1 MYIGQSVDEKDDR
14 TAMSAQPENKDRPL
28 RWLFLD
34 LNSYFASIEQE
45 LRPELRGKPVA
56 VVPVMTNSTCCIAAS
71 YEAKSFG
78 VKTGTLVGEAK
89 KLCPEIRLIEARH
102 QLYVEYH
109 HAIVQAVESC
119 LPVAVVMSIDEMA
132 CRLIGSE
139 QKLDKA
145 TRLAKNIKQAIRDKV
160 GKTLRCSI
168 GLAPNRFLAKV
179 ASDMQKPD
187 GLVVI
192 RSSDLPQILY
202 SLKLEDFP
210 GVGPRMHK
218 RLLLHGIQ
226 TVEQLCALPKAHV
239 RKVWEGIVG
248 ERFWHWL
255 RGDDLVEPPTQK
267 GTVGHSHILP
277 PELRTPD
284 NAYAVAQKLVQKAAM
299 RLRKMNYY
307 AGGLQLWLRFVNERS
322 WSAKTTMV
330 ECQDTL
336 TMLEALHVLWQQ
348 KPAGKPLGVGATLF
362 DLVPAHLHNL
372 SLFEDPKRAKLM
384 QAMDAINVKFGTDK
398 VYFGG
403 MHHVKH
409 AAPTRIAFTSIPDLF

>member
-1 MYIGQSVDEKDDR
+1 
-14 TAMSAQPENKDRPL
+14 
-28 RWLFLD
+28 
-34 LNSYFASIEQE
+34 
-45 LRPELRGKPVA
+45 
-56 VVPVMTNSTCCIAAS
+56 MTNATCCIAVS
-71 YEAKSFG
+71 YEAKAFG
-78 VKTGTLVGEAK
+78 VKTGTMVGDAK
-89 KLCPEIRLIEARH
+89 KLCPAMQFIEARH

-132 CRLIGSE
+132 CRLMGSE
-139 QKLDKA
+139 QAIDKA
-145 TRLAKNIKQAIRDKV
+145 TRIAKNIKQTIRDKV

-179 ASDMQKPD
+179 ASDLQKPD

-192 RSSDLPQILY
+192 RPSDLPQILY

-226 TVEQLCALPKAHV
+226 TVEQLCALPKPHLK
-239 RKVWEGIVG
+239 KVWEGIVG

-255 RGDDLVEPPTQK
+255 RGDDIVEPPTQK

-277 PELRTPD
+277 PELRTEE

-299 RLRKMNYY
+299 RLRKMRYY
-307 AGGLQLWLRFVNERS
+307 AGGLQLWLRFLHDQS
-322 WSAKTTMV
+322 WSAKMTIV

-336 TMLEALHVLWQQ
+336 TMLEALQALWQQ
-348 KPAGKPLGVGATLF
+348 RPAAAGRPFGVGTTLYN
-362 DLVPAHLHNL
+362 LVPAYLHNL
-372 SLFEDPKRAKLM
+372 SLFENPKRAKLM
-384 QAMDAINVKFGTDK
+384 QAMDAINMKFGTDK

-403 MHHVKH
+403 IHQVKH

>member
-1 MYIGQSVDEKDDR
+1 
-14 TAMSAQPENKDRPL
+14 MSTQPENQGQPL

-71 YEAKSFG
+71 YEAKAFG

-89 KLCPEIRLIEARH
+89 KLCPQIRLIEARH

-139 QKLDKA
+139 QQLEKA

-192 RSSDLPQILY
+192 EDSDLPQILY

-210 GVGPRMHK
+210 GVGPAMHK

-226 TVEQLCALPKAHV
+226 TVEQLCALPKAHL

-307 AGGLQLWLRFVNERS
+307 TGGLQLWLRFVNDRS

-348 KPAGKPLGVGATLF
+348 KPAGKPLGVGVTLF

-372 SLFEDPKRAKLM
+372 SLFEDPKRARLM

>member
-1 MYIGQSVDEKDDR
+1 VQTHSMDIEDN
-14 TAMSAQPENKDRPL
+14 NKLP

-56 VVPVMTNSTCCIAAS
+56 VVPVMTKSTCCIAVS
-71 YEAKSFG
+71 YEAKAFG
-78 VKTGTLVGEAK
+78 VKTGTMVADAK
-89 KLCPEIRLIEARH
+89 KLCPAMQFIEARH

-132 CRLIGSE
+132 CRLMGSE
-139 QKLDKA
+139 KNIDKA
-145 TRLAKNIKQAIRDKV
+145 ARIAKNMKQAIRDKV

-192 RSSDLPQILY
+192 RDQDLPQILY

-226 TVEQLCALPKAHV
+226 TVEQLCALPKAHLK
-239 RKVWEGIVG
+239 KVWEGIVG

-255 RGDDLVEPPTQK
+255 RGDDIAEAPTQK

-277 PELRTPD
+277 PDLRSEE
-284 NAYAVAQKLVQKAAM
+284 AAFAVAQKLVQKAAM
-299 RLRKMNYY
+299 RLRKMRYY
-307 AGGLQLWLRFVNERS
+307 AGGLQLWLRFVGEQS
-322 WSAKTTMV
+322 WTTKTTMV

-336 TMLEALHVLWQQ
+336 TMLEALQVLWQQ
-348 KPAGKPLGVGATLF
+348 RPAGKPLGVGATLF
-362 DLVPAHLHNL
+362 DLVPAYLHNL
-372 SLFEDPKRAKLM
+372 SLFEDPKRDKLM
-384 QAMDAINVKFGTDK
+384 QAMDAINLKFGTDK

-403 MHHVKH
+403 IHGVKQ

>member
-1 MYIGQSVDEKDDR
+1 VNSQLGHSGH
-14 TAMSAQPENKDRPL
+14 SL

-45 LRPELRGKPVA
+45 LRPELRDKPVA
-56 VVPVMTNSTCCIAAS
+56 VVPVMTDSTCCIAAS
-71 YEAKSFG
+71 YEAKAFG
-78 VKTGTLVGEAK
+78 VKTGTMVSEAK
-89 KLCPEIRLIEARH
+89 KLCPPIRLIEARH

-132 CRLIGSE
+132 CRLMGSE
-139 QKLDKA
+139 RAIEKA
-145 TRLAKNIKQAIRDKV
+145 TRIANNIKQAIREKA

-179 ASDMQKPD
+179 ASDLQKPD
-187 GLVVI
+187 GLVII
-192 RSSDLPQILY
+192 RPADLPQILY
-202 SLKLEDFP
+202 SLQLNDFP
-210 GVGPRMHK
+210 GIGPRMHQ

-226 TVEQLCALPKAHV
+226 TVEQFCALPKA
-239 RKVWEGIVG
+239 RMKKIWSGIVG

-255 RGDDLVEPPTQK
+255 RGDDIVDPPTQK

-277 PELRTPD
+277 PDLRND
-284 NAYAVAQKLVQKAAM
+284 EAAFAVAQKLVQKAAI

-307 AGGLQLWLRFVNERS
+307 AGGLQLSLRFLREQS
-322 WSAKTTMV
+322 WSTKTTMV

-336 TMLEALHVLWQQ
+336 TMLEALQVLWQQ
-348 KPAGKPLGVGATLF
+348 RPAATGKPLGVGTTLF

-384 QAMDAINVKFGTDK
+384 HAIDAINTKFGTDK

-403 MHHVKH
+403 IHGVKQ

>member
-1 MYIGQSVDEKDDR
+1 M
-14 TAMSAQPENKDRPL
+14 QPEDNNKPL

-56 VVPVMTNSTCCIAAS
+56 VVPVMADSTCCIAAS
-71 YEAKSFG
+71 YEAKAFG
-78 VKTGTLVGEAK
+78 VKTGTMVSEARR
-89 KLCPEIRLIEARH
+89 LCPGIHLVEARH
-102 QLYVEYH
+102 KLYVEYH

-139 QKLDKA
+139 QKIDKA
-145 TRLAKNIKQAIRDKV
+145 LAIAQKMKCTIREQV
-160 GKTLRCSI
+160 GSTLRCSI

-192 RSSDLPQILY
+192 RAADLPQILY
-202 SLKLEDFP
+202 SLQLTDFP

-218 RLLLHGIQ
+218 RLQAHGIR
-226 TVEQLCALPKAHV
+226 TVEQLCALSKMQMNKIWH
-239 RKVWEGIVG
+239 GIVG

-255 RGDDLVEPPTQK
+255 RGDDIAEPATHK
-267 GTVGHSHILP
+267 GTVGHSHVLP
-277 PELRTPD
+277 PDLRTEEG
-284 NAYAVAQKLVQKAAM
+284 AYAVAQKLVQKAAI
-299 RLRKMNYY
+299 RLRKMGYY
-307 AGGLQLWLRFVNERS
+307 AGGLVVFIRFLRDQS
-322 WSAKTTMV
+322 WSAKTSMV

-336 TMLEALHVLWQQ
+336 TMLEALQMLWQQ
-348 KPAGKPLGVGATLF
+348 HPAGKPLAVGATLF

-372 SLFEDPKRAKLM
+372 SLFEDPKRARLM
-384 QAMDAINVKFGTDK
+384 QAMDSINARFGTDK

-403 MHHVKH
+403 IHQVKH

>member
-1 MYIGQSVDEKDDR
+1 MCKPQANDK
-14 TAMSAQPENKDRPL
+14 PL

-56 VVPVMTNSTCCIAAS
+56 VVPVMTDATCCIAVS
-71 YEAKSFG
+71 HEAKKFG
-78 VKTGTLVGEAK
+78 VKTGTMVSEAR
-89 KLCPEIRLIEARH
+89 KLCPQISMIEARH
-102 QLYVEYH
+102 KLYVEYH
-109 HAIVQAVESC
+109 HAIVAAVESC

-139 QKLDKA
+139 QALAKA
-145 TRLAKNIKQAIRDKV
+145 TAIAQTMKRAIREKV
-160 GKTLRCSI
+160 GSTLRCSI

-192 RSSDLPQILY
+192 QTSDLPQILY
-202 SLKLEDFP
+202 SLQLTDLP
-210 GVGPRMHK
+210 GVGPRMHQ
-218 RLLLHGIQ
+218 RLLVYGIR
-226 TVEQLCALPKAHV
+226 TVEQLCGLPKLQMKKIW
-239 RKVWEGIVG
+239 RGIVG

-255 RGDDLVEPPTQK
+255 RGDDIAEPPTQK
-267 GTVGHSHILP
+267 GTVGHSHVLP
-277 PELRTPD
+277 PTLRTED
-284 NAYAVAQKLVQKAAM
+284 GAYAVAQKLLQKATT
-299 RLRKMNYY
+299 RLRKMSYY
-307 AGGLQLWLRFVNERS
+307 AGGLVLSLRFVHDQS
-322 WSAKTTMV
+322 WSAKTSMV

-336 TMLEALHVLWQQ
+336 TMLEALQVLWQQ
-348 KPAGKPLGVGATLF
+348 RPAGKPLAVGATLF

-372 SLFEDPKRAKLM
+372 SLFEDPKRARLM
-384 QAMDAINVKFGTDK
+384 HAIDSINAKFGTDK

-403 MHHVKH
+403 IHGVKH

>member
-1 MYIGQSVDEKDDR
+1 
-14 TAMSAQPENKDRPL
+14 MSIDSEDNNKPL

-45 LRPELRGKPVA
+45 LHPELRGKPVA

-139 QKLDKA
+139 QKLEKA

-179 ASDMQKPD
+179 GSDMQKPD

-192 RSSDLPQILY
+192 QTADLPQILH

-226 TVEQLCALPKAHV
+226 TVEQLCALPKAHL

-307 AGGLQLWLRFVNERS
+307 AGGLQLWLRLVNDRS

-336 TMLEALHVLWQQ
+336 TMLEALHILWEQ
-348 KPAGKPLGVGATLF
+348 KPIGKPLGVGATLF
-362 DLVPAHLHNL
+362 GLVPAHLHNL

-384 QAMDAINVKFGTDK
+384 QAMDAINVKFGADK

>member
-1 MYIGQSVDEKDDR
+1 
-14 TAMSAQPENKDRPL
+14 MSIHFEEDNKPL

-56 VVPVMTNSTCCIAAS
+56 VVPVMTDRTCCIAAS
-71 YEAKSFG
+71 YEAKAFG
-78 VKTGTLVGEAK
+78 VKTGTMVSEARR
-89 KLCPEIRLIEARH
+89 LCPEIRLIEARH
-102 QLYVEYH
+102 KLYVEYH

-132 CRLIGSE
+132 CRLMGSE
-139 QKLDKA
+139 QAVEKA
-145 TRLAKNIKQAIRDKV
+145 TGIAQNIKRAIREKV
-160 GKTLRCSI
+160 GSTLRCSV

-192 RSSDLPQILY
+192 RPADLPEILY
-202 SLKLEDFP
+202 SLELMDFP
-210 GVGPRMHK
+210 GIGPRMHK
-218 RLLLHGIQ
+218 RLQVYGIR
-226 TVEQLCALPKAHV
+226 TVEQLCALPKPHL
-239 RKVWEGIVG
+239 KKIWSGIVG

-255 RGDDLVEPPTQK
+255 RGDDIVEPETHR
-267 GTVGHSHILP
+267 GTVGHSHVLP
-277 PELRTPD
+277 PDLRTAES
-284 NAYAVAQKLVQKAAM
+284 AYAVAQKLVQKAAM
-299 RLRKMNYY
+299 RLRKMSYY
-307 AGGLQLWLRFVNERS
+307 AGGLALSLRFIREQS
-322 WSAKTTMV
+322 WSAKTSMV

-336 TMLEALHVLWQQ
+336 TMLEALQVLWEQR
-348 KPAGKPLGVGATLF
+348 PAGKPLAVGATLF

-384 QAMDAINVKFGTDK
+384 QAMDAINAKFGTDK

-403 MHHVKH
+403 VHQVKH

>member
-1 MYIGQSVDEKDDR
+1 MNISIKNEK
-14 TAMSAQPENKDRPL
+14 SFH
-28 RWLFLD
+28 WLFLD

-45 LRPELRGKPVA
+45 LRPELRDKPVA
-56 VVPVMTNSTCCIAAS
+56 VVPVMTDSTCCIAAS
-71 YEAKSFG
+71 YEAKAFG
-78 VKTGTLVGEAK
+78 VKTGTMVSAAK

-109 HAIVQAVESC
+109 HAIVEAVESC

-139 QKLDKA
+139 RAIDKA
-145 TRLAKNIKQAIRDKV
+145 TRIAKNIKQAIREKV

-179 ASDMQKPD
+179 ASDLQKPD
-187 GLVVI
+187 GLVAI
-192 RSSDLPQILY
+192 RPADLPQILY
-202 SLKLEDFP
+202 SLQLNDFP
-210 GVGPRMHK
+210 GIGAQMHK

-226 TVEQLCALPKAHV
+226 TVEQLCALPKAHL
-239 RKVWEGIVG
+239 KKIWGGIVG

-255 RGDDLVEPPTQK
+255 RGDDIVDPPTQK

-277 PELRTPD
+277 PDLRTAE
-284 NAYAVAQKLVQKAAM
+284 NAYAVAQKLVQKAAR

-307 AGGLQLWLRFVNERS
+307 AGGLLLSLRFVQEQS

-336 TMLEALHVLWQQ
+336 TMLEALQILWQRR
-348 KPAGKPLGVGATLF
+348 PAGKPLGVGTTLF

-372 SLFEDPKRAKLM
+372 SLFEDPKRARLM
-384 QAMDAINVKFGTDK
+384 HAMDAINTKFGTDK

-403 MHHVKH
+403 IHQVKH